1 MPQASVAD
9 TVTEGSL
16 DVHLESVARAHPA
29 IERTGRNPFRFG
41 QSSQGGPT
49 VPDFTT
55 DGVPE
60 RPVLVV
66 RDRPGASVNTL
77 SGRLRFIGL
86 VEAPHSAGQIVVLSD
101 GDTVF
106 HGREGETVDGQY
118 RIMRNRDRFGRGG
131 VSGRWR
137 PPGPPFGESLAACVQ
152 KPDVESPGGISPPG
166 AHGTGHER
174 LRSSGSYRPAAARC
188 NKRQWAKSPGS
199 QAAMARI
206 RCSERRRCRRK
217 RLYFPSAQR
226 ANRRSR
232 Y

>member
-9 TVTEGSL
+9 TVTEGNL
-16 DVHLESVARAHPA
+16 EVHLEAVARAHPA

-41 QSSQGGPT
+41 QSSQAGPT

-55 DGVPE
+55 DEVPE

-86 VEAPHSAGQIVVLSD
+86 VEAPRSAGQIAVLSD

-118 RIMRNRDRFGRGG
+118 RIMRIGIDSVEVEYLAGGDRQVLR
-131 VSGRWR
+131 
-137 PPGPPFGESLAACVQ
+137 LA
-152 KPDVESPGGISPPG
+152 SP
-166 AHGTGHER
+166 
-174 LRSSGSYRPAAARC
+174 
-188 NKRQWAKSPGS
+188 
-199 QAAMARI
+199 
-206 RCSERRRCRRK
+206 
-217 RLYFPSAQR
+217 
-226 ANRRSR
+226 
-232 Y
+232 